1 MQVTQIFNS
10 KFTTKFLNNL
20 YNKIII
26 LSCYYNI
33 INIYK
38 EEKSEVIYM
47 INK

>member
-10 KFTTKFLNNL
+10 KFTTKFLNNF

-26 LSCYYNI
+26 ISCYYNI
-33 INIYK
+33 ININK
-38 EEKSEVIYM
+38 EGKSEVICM